1 VNLHARESEHAAE
14 PEPPAG
20 QTVRTAVPLSLASA
34 ADVVALQRQIG
45 NRSVGRVL
53 EGLRTLARNAITV
66 SNPLSEARSGG
77 LAPISWTSSYD
88 VDFTST
94 ECLVTVRVQLVR
106 DGDVTEEQQRIVEA
120 EAQNALRRV
129 WDRRFELEDLDTHNR
144 FTVSVHVQFVPEHQ
158 HVTVA
163 LHSGARAQ
171 DLTNWSVQ
179 KPPTSRAHE
188 LGHQLGMY
196 DEYVD
201 AQVINRAT
209 ATSPGVYV
217 DHSVMGNYYS
227 EGADEAVAQLRHGV
241 RLADAIGRAT
251 RRRFRVSFTPGPGDY
266 VVPAGDTRAA

>member
-1 VNLHARESEHAAE
+1 MNLHARESEHGADHEPLAAKTA
-14 PEPPAG
+14 PTAAPRSPA
-20 QTVRTAVPLSLASA
+20 AV
-34 ADVVALQRQIG
+34 ADVLLLQRQIG

-53 EGLRTLARNAITV
+53 GGFRTLARNTTTV

-94 ECLVTVRVQLVR
+94 ECLVTVRVRLVR
-106 DGDVTEEQQRIVEA
+106 DGDVTEEQQRTVET

-129 WDRRFELEDLDTHNR
+129 WDRRFELEDLDTHQR
-144 FTVSVHVQFVPEHQ
+144 FTIGVHVQFVREHE

-171 DLTNWSVQ
+171 DLANWSVQ

-217 DHSVMGNYYS
+217 DHSVMGNYYR

-251 RRRFRVSFTPGPGDY
+251 RRRFRVSLTPGPGDY
-266 VVPAGDTRAA
+266 VAPAGDTRVV

>member
-1 VNLHARESEHAAE
+1 MTPRARESEHPAE
-14 PEPPAG
+14 HEPPAALP
-20 QTVRTAVPLSLASA
+20 VPTAVPVSLASA
-34 ADVVALQRQIG
+34 ADVLMMQRQIG
-45 NRSVGRVL
+45 NRSVGRML
-53 EGLRTLARNAITV
+53 DRARTLARNTITV
-66 SNPLSEARSGG
+66 TNALSEARSSG
-77 LAPISWTSSYD
+77 LAPIAWTSSYD

-94 ECLVTVRVQLVR
+94 ECLVTVRVRLVR
-106 DGDVTEEQQRIVEA
+106 DGDVTEEQQRTVEA

-129 WDRRFELEDLDTHNR
+129 WDRRFELEDVDTHQR
-144 FTVSVHVQFVPEHQ
+144 FTVGVHVQFVADHQ

-171 DLTNWSVQ
+171 DLANWSVL

-209 ATSPGVYV
+209 ATSPGVYA
-217 DHSVMGNYYS
+217 DHSVMGNFYR

-266 VVPAGDTRAA
+266 VTPVGDTRVV

>member
-1 VNLHARESEHAAE
+1 MNPHSRETDQSADHEPLAAQIV
-14 PEPPAG
+14 P
-20 QTVRTAVPLSLASA
+20 TAVPVLPASV
-34 ADVVALQRQIG
+34 ADVLVLQRQIG

-53 EGLRTLARNAITV
+53 EGRRTLARNTTTV
-66 SNPLSEARSGG
+66 SNALSEARSGG
-77 LAPISWTSSYD
+77 LAPIAWTSSYD

-94 ECLVTVRVQLVR
+94 ECLVTVRVRLVR
-106 DGDVTEEQQRIVEA
+106 DGDVTEAQQRTVET

-129 WDRRFELEDLDTHNR
+129 WDRRFELEDLDTHHR
-144 FTVSVHVQFVPEHQ
+144 FTISVHVQFVLDHE
-158 HVTVA
+158 HVTIA

-171 DLTNWSVQ
+171 DLANWSVQ
-179 KPPTSRAHE
+179 KPATSRAHE

-209 ATSPGVYV
+209 ATSPGVYT
-217 DHSVMGNYYS
+217 DHSVMGNFYT

-251 RRRFRVSFTPGPGDY
+251 RRRFSVSLTLGPGDY
-266 VVPAGDTRAA
+266 VVPAGDTKAV